1 MKPKLPR
8 RLRKTTLCLA
18 SAVSACVYGQDED
31 PPPEPIEE
39 LVFVDTHFDDVDRVD
54 GIDGSYDMAISPDGL
69 FLYVAAMNDDAIAI
83 FSRDSGVGELT
94 FVTRVKNGEGVVEGL
109 NGARSLVV
117 SRDGARSIAISA
129 DGMNLSVA
137 GWVDDALADSRPANS
152 AD

>member
-1 MKPKLPR
+1 MVVDITSGLATTNRYGPLPAI
-8 RLRKTTLCLA
+8 LR
-18 SAVSACVYGQDED
+18 
-31 PPPEPIEE
+31 
-39 LVFVDTHFDDVDRVD
+39 
-54 GIDGSYDMAISPDGL
+54 GL

-83 FSRDSGVGELT
+83 FSRDSGVGDLT

-117 SRDGARSIAISA
+117 SRDGARSIAISP